1 MISQCKVEY
10 SLISVPLSN
19 SDLGVLQV
27 MMSRCPTQVQFL
39 LAHQPTVIIA
49 ALLIV
54 AVQVQSLVQPVSTII
69 SFSANVSPSTPTG
82 NRLATLEQQSAE
94 RTREIEALGVQV
106 ECINRDQPKLKDDL
120 NGQMDAIK
128 TNVDGIKTDVD
139 GIKTD
144 IDSIKTRIDG
154 IMTDVDSIKADID
167 GMKNSQ
173 SRIEA
178 MLEGIYFAMHVLR
191 SYN

>member
-1 MISQCKVEY
+1 MRTASNDV
-10 SLISVPLSN
+10 SMPDAGPVPPCTPTHSDN
-19 SDLGVLQV
+19 S
-27 MMSRCPTQVQFL
+27 SA
-39 LAHQPTVIIA
+39 AHCG
-49 ALLIV
+49 
-54 AVQVQSLVQPVSTII
+54 
-69 SFSANVSPSTPTG
+69 SPSSVAGSAG

-144 IDSIKTRIDG
+144 VDGIKTDIDSIKTRIDG

-178 MLEGIYFAMHVLR
+178 MLEVLLQGP
-191 SYN
+191 